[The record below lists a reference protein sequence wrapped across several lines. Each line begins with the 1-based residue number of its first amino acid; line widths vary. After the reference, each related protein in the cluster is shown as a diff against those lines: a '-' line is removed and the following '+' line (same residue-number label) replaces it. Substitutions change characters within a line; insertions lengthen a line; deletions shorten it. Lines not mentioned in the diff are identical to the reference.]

1 MDFKLRSGSKA
12 TVSVGLD
19 ELLLSEFQEQVPAL
33 DFPEGRHPCLWGRL
47 PFQGGTEHAKVR
59 SDLFHFYIRRQK
71 LSIKRREK
79 KLPETEQEV
88 HAT

>member
-1 MDFKLRSGSKA
+1 M
-12 TVSVGLD
+12 
-19 ELLLSEFQEQVPAL
+19 LL
-33 DFPEGRHPCLWGRL
+33 GRL

-71 LSIKRREK
+71 LLIKRREK

-88 HAT
+88 NAI